1 MRVIVRCE
9 RPRPGAPL
17 RSEDVDGYRLTAF
30 AANTTRGQL
39 ADLEVRHRRRARG
52 EGRILRLT
60 DRSRWADR
68 KSTRLN
74 SSHVAIS
81 YAVFCLK
88 KKNTIKHLS
97 IEERQLLHKHR

>member
-60 DRSRWADR
+60 DRSRWAPIVQAR
-68 KSTRLN
+68 SEEHTSELQSRGHLVYRL
-74 SSHVAIS
+74 
-81 YAVFCLK
+81 LLEK
-88 KKNTIKHLS
+88 KKQ
-97 IEERQLLHKHR
+97 RYM